1 MVEIQRMRKYFS
13 GTNLT
18 PEEQQKPELQIAR
31 ALVEARQIKHVTQ
44 QQLAERTGIAQA
56 DISRLENGNSN
67 PTLRTLQRLADG
79 LEMTV
84 QVGFKDPQSAQDEEP
99 EEETVVVEELE
110 EGADDEENSAYG
122 GSDDDDDYEYD
133 DDDDDNYVFP
143 FGGLFD
149 DDEDDYDDED
159 DDDDDDIF

>member
-1 MVEIQRMRKYFS
+1 MKKNFS

-31 ALVEARQIKHVTQ
+31 ALVEARQKKHVTQ

-79 LEMTV
+79 LEMVV
-84 QVGFKDPQSAQDEEP
+84 QVGFDE
-99 EEETVVVEELE
+99 LS
-110 EGADDEENSAYG
+110 DDEEDDVYEDG
-122 GSDDDDDYEYD
+122 GEEESLEYEDEEDFDDEDDDGESY
-133 DDDDDNYVFP
+133 FP
-143 FGGLFD
+143 FGGGRLLEDDEFD
-149 DDEDDYDDED
+149 DELYDGD
-159 DDDDDDIF
+159 DDDDDDTF

>member
-1 MVEIQRMRKYFS
+1 MRKYFS

-84 QVGFKDPQSAQDEEP
+84 QVGFRDPQPP
-99 EEETVVVEELE
+99 EAEIP
-110 EGADDEENSAYG
+110 DDEEYVDE
-122 GSDDDDDYEYD
+122 DDFYEDEEDGDEEYEYD
-133 DDDDDNYVFP
+133 DEEDSIFP
-143 FGGLFD
+143 IGGVMVD
-149 DDEDDYDDED
+149 DDEDDYDEYDDED
-159 DDDDDDIF
+159 DDDDLY